1 MEFLSNL
8 VTSSYWTKLFLSG
21 LLFIYGL
28 QTRRKLQQPEID
40 SLVALATLLLLR
52 DLAWAITDLSQL
64 MLPTDLLIVTV
75 YSVWMRNSTD
85 KERGIRGS
93 LILQAII
100 LGIFLIHLVPG
111 LAIPG
116 MRFFARP
123 LIIVALSYLILQLYF
138 ISPFNTTH
146 FQMVVLLRSPIAIS
160 LVLYNLVVWLTG
172 EASGFTHYLVIPLS
186 YLLHLRVMHAY
197 NDLSHSERGSKID
210 ALSNDIEALFNFM
223 RTIGSAIT
231 ERIEIDRVLSYI
243 STAVLEN
250 TKADGGAIL
259 LVDEFDDNLRV
270 KAVSG
275 VFPPPY
281 PIPAKVK
288 EKYDNMRQYFV
299 TTPIPVGETIFGEVV
314 RTGQPVFIQNATKD
328 ERFQYNEREDLQFIS
343 SLIVIPLIVSKR
355 ILGILSIVKR
365 TPGSYFTGE
374 DFNNIRSFADYTS
387 LSLDNLFTYIELLEK
402 KEMEREVGIAADI
415 QQKLLPAK
423 LPALTK
429 TDISAYSIPAKGVSG
444 DYYDIIELKGNRLA
458 LVMCDVAGKGV
469 PASLV
474 MIMIRS
480 ILHLIASAQ
489 KDAAT
494 IVSWINRGIT
504 GQIDIDHYA
513 TLSFLTYDPAS
524 KIIEYSNA
532 GHHPLLIYRRASDR
546 IENLDTDGLPLG
558 IERSSRYQARK
569 AKMNVGDIVCLY
581 TDGIIEAMN
590 VDGEQYGYERIARY
604 IRQNADKESRE
615 LTAGIREDVS
625 AFVGKA
631 KQHDDQSFLVMKIL

>member
-1 MEFLSNL
+1 MEFLSSL
-8 VTSSYWTKLFLSG
+8 VTSPYWTKLFLAG
-21 LLFIYGL
+21 ILFIYGI
-28 QTRRKLQQPEID
+28 QTRQKLHQPEINP
-40 SLVALATLLLLR
+40 LIAMAALLLIR
-52 DLAWAITDLSQL
+52 DLVWVITGWHQL
-64 MLPTDLLIVTV
+64 LLPGDLLIVTA
-75 YSVWMRNSTD
+75 YTVWMRSSTD
-85 KERGIRGS
+85 NERSIRGA
-93 LILQAII
+93 LVLQGII
-100 LGIFLIHLVPG
+100 LTLIAVHLLPG
-111 LAIPG
+111 PTIPG
-116 MRFFARP
+116 ARFFMRP
-123 LIIVALSYLILQLYF
+123 LIIIGVSFLILQFYF
-138 ISPFNTTH
+138 ISAFNTTH
-146 FQMVVLLRSPIAIS
+146 YRMVVLLRSPIAIV
-160 LVLYNLVVWLTG
+160 LVLYNLTVWLFG
-172 EASGFTHYLVIPLS
+172 ESSSFIHYIVIPLS
-186 YLLHLRVMHAY
+186 YLLHVRVMHAY
-197 NDLSHSERGSKID
+197 TDLSHSERGTKID
-210 ALSNDIEALFNFM
+210 SLSKDIEALFNFM
-223 RTIGSAIT
+223 RTLGSAIT
-231 ERIEIDRVLSYI
+231 EHIEIDNVLNYI
-243 STAVLEN
+243 SGAVLEN

-275 VFPPPY
+275 IFPPPY
-281 PIPAKVK
+281 PIPPKVK
-288 EKYDNMRQYFV
+288 EKYDNMRQYFI

-314 RTGQPVFIQNATKD
+314 KSGQPVFIQNATKD
-328 ERFQYNEREDLQFIS
+328 KRFQYNEREDLQFIS
-343 SLIVIPLIVSKR
+343 SLIVIPLIVSNR

-423 LPALTK
+423 LPALTR

-444 DYYDIIELKGNRLA
+444 DYYDILELKGNRLA

-480 ILHLIASAQ
+480 ILHLIASAH

-532 GHHPLLIYRRASDR
+532 GHHPLMIYRRSSDS
-546 IENLDTDGLPLG
+546 IESLDTDGLPLG
-558 IERSSRYQARK
+558 IERNSRYHAKK
-569 AKMNVGDIVCLY
+569 AKLNLGDIICLY

-590 VDGEQYGYERIARY
+590 AEGEQYGYERIARY
-604 IRQNADKESRE
+604 IRENADKNSRE
-615 LTAGIREDVS
+615 LTAGIRADVS
-625 AFVGKA
+625 DFVGKA
-631 KQHDDQSFLVMKIL
+631 KQHDDQSFLIMKIL